1 MAANTVPKSRLAV
14 PLKMVKSC
22 GEVDPVVGETVLKN
36 LQEARRKHGKV
47 LERAIQ
53 IAGYS
58 KGEACY
64 ELALVT
70 GDTDPIANSQLSA
83 WIAGAEN
90 AQTWRFEQHPR
101 LGKALLLA
109 QGEAREKDDS
119 GVVATFNVSVR
130 MGRRA

>member
-1 MAANTVPKSRLAV
+1 MPKTVADARLNV
-14 PLKMVKSC
+14 PLKMVQGDS
-22 GEVDPVVGETVLKN
+22 EVVLKKI
-36 LQEARRKHGKV
+36 QEDARRRHGKV

-64 ELALVT
+64 ELASVT
-70 GDTDPIANSQLSA
+70 GESDPIANSQLSA